1 MEEKELWER
10 LVFAESSVKS
20 AHHRIDSI
28 EKLTQSVSD
37 MVVEV
42 KHMREELNKVQ
53 NEMEKV
59 KNRPVQFYDK
69 LLWAFIGAAASG
81 IVSVAMSVFAG

>member
-1 MEEKELWER
+1 
-10 LVFAESSVKS
+10 
-20 AHHRIDSI
+20 
-28 EKLTQSVSD
+28 
-37 MVVEV
+37 
-42 KHMREELNKVQ
+42 MREELNKVQ